1 MERPSPTKCKQSNK
15 SNPIIK
21 PWVKGI
27 NCVLGLHT
35 TEVTE
40 GLGVNPKTRLLRGH
54 PGRRNYMNN
63 ADMVQKC

>member
-1 MERPSPTKCKQSNK
+1 MERPSPTKCKQGNK

-27 NCVLGLHT
+27 NCVLGLYT
-35 TEVTE
+35 AEVTE
-40 GLGVNPKTRLLRGH
+40 GLGVNSKARLLRGH
-54 PGRRNYMNN
+54 PSRRNDMDN

>member
-1 MERPSPTKCKQSNK
+1 MERPSLTKCKQGNK

-27 NCVLGLHT
+27 NCVLGLYT
-35 TEVTE
+35 AEVTE
-40 GLGVNPKTRLLRGH
+40 GLGVNPKAMLLRGH
-54 PGRRNYMNN
+54 PGRRNNMNN